1 MLSLGTNVVTRKFGH
16 GIIVGVFPRSRFA
29 YNVEFEDGRQ
39 ELYTKDGFFYPT
51 EAAYAKS
58 CFSREDVDFAVE

>member
-16 GIIVGVFPRSRFA
+16 GIVVGVFPRSRFA

-39 ELYTKDGFFYPT
+39 ELYTKEGFFYPT
-51 EAAYAKS
+51 EEAYAKS